1 MTTPLHLSDN
11 QLKWLISTNLLACML
26 HLALA
31 VLTGSIGNLALEPPV
46 YIVKNTFVFNSSSAG
61 FELVPRLEAAGGFPV
76 TVLTLTFFVVTSAFH
91 LGNVAVWPTLY
102 FDSLEACT
110 TPTRWLEYSL
120 SASLMASIIAFLS
133 GMRDQMMIALTAG
146 LIGTTMTFGFLS
158 ELLNRPAAAGDR
170 WESGGSFAK
179 RAVAHFAGYISY
191 IFAWSA
197 ILFSFFGGGGACAAP
212 TFVWMV
218 VLGQF
223 ILFSSFVVPQLYQLS
238 HPPSDFYKGELGFI
252 ALSFVSKAFLGITLL
267 AGGIASD
274 TFDAFDHTDLN
285 ETNCDIKDLAKS

>member
-76 TVLTLTFFVVTSAFH
+76 TILTVTFFVVTSAFH
-91 LGNVAVWPTLY
+91 LGNVAVWPQFY

-110 TPTRWLEYSL
+110 TPTRWLEYFI
-120 SASLMASIIAFLS
+120 SASIMSSIIAFLS

-146 LIGTTMTFGFLS
+146 LIGATMTFGFLS

-170 WESGGSFAK
+170 WVGGSFAK
-179 RAVAHFAGYISY
+179 RAAAHFAGYISY
-191 IFAWSA
+191 TFDWSA
-197 ILFSFFGGGGACAAP
+197 ILF
-212 TFVWMV
+212 
-218 VLGQF
+218 
-223 ILFSSFVVPQLYQLS
+223 
-238 HPPSDFYKGELGFI
+238 
-252 ALSFVSKAFLGITLL
+252 
-267 AGGIASD
+267 
-274 TFDAFDHTDLN
+274 
-285 ETNCDIKDLAKS
+285 